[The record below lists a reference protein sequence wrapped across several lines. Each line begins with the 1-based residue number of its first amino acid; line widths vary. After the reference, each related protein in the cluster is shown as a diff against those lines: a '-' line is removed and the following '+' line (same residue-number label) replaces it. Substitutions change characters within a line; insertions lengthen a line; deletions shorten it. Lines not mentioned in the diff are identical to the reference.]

1 MTASRRSPIAP
12 GRRHTSSEACPSV
25 SERRAFCAWIGLAH
39 RELRP
44 RRRRRATDKP
54 SAHQFSDG
62 GEWRGGISPPRSLRT
77 GRDTLVSSGSHCSA
91 ASIEQAPM
99 CEQPRL
105 MACDARQPVS
115 GSPLAPAQGLKLSGG
130 PSRQDKVDVLQG
142 RIEGRRTE
150 PPIVVDPTAN
160 VRVEHPREVIQG
172 FVTAPMHRPTPDSPT
187 DRRERRCAGGGTE
200 RDAHTPGPFAHHPW
214 PESVAEKVELKS

>member
-1 MTASRRSPIAP
+1 M
-12 GRRHTSSEACPSV
+12 
-25 SERRAFCAWIGLAH
+25 
-39 RELRP
+39 
-44 RRRRRATDKP
+44 P
-54 SAHQFSDG
+54 SAHRSSDR
-62 GEWRGGISPPRSLRT
+62 GEWRGEISPPRSLRT
-77 GRDTLVSSGSHCSA
+77 GHDTLVSSGSHCSA

-115 GSPLAPAQGLKLSGG
+115 GSPLAPEQGLKLSGG

-150 PPIVVDPTAN
+150 PPIVVDPRAN

-214 PESVAEKVELKS
+214 PESVAEKVELKSRMIFTSTLISAIDDFRLVRMQRQSAISKPRLKSCPQRRGLVLWQIASSA